1 MGENLDDDGVISNC
15 TNDLD
20 SKENNIRLTTNA
32 LSEDFPNT
40 NFIVKPKEEVINGK
54 STINTNQPP
63 IIVSSVSTYIFW
75 INTNEQIHIF
85 IICHFYKIY
94 LWFLF

>member
-85 IICHFYKIY
+85 II
-94 LWFLF
+94 